1 MLVFL
6 IWGQLHGDKGNLTFI
21 KCYDVSETISGVLP
35 TFHTS
40 SILVGCHFSQFIF
53 DDTVE
58 SVEKGAKLEGED
70 K

>member
-6 IWGQLHGDKGNLTFI
+6 IWDQVHGDKRNLTFI
-21 KCYDVSETISGVLP
+21 KCYDVSETMSGILP

-40 SILVGCHFSQFIF
+40 SILGECHFSQFIF

-58 SVEKGAKLEGED
+58 SVEKCSELEGGD
-70 K
+70 N